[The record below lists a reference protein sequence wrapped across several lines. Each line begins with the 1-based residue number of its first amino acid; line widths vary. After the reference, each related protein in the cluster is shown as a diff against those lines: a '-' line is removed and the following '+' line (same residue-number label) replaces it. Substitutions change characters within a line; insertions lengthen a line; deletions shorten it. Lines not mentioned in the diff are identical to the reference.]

1 MDLDKAYEFLKRMM
15 DRNVSKGMQV
25 EKISNSQKL
34 NLRKSIGE
42 SREDFD

>member
-1 MDLDKAYEFLKRMM
+1 MERRLDFKKD
-15 DRNVSKGMQV
+15 DREKHKGMQV

-42 SREDFD
+42 SREDFG